1 MKTKLLYIHGLNSDA
16 TSRKY
21 LNLKEYFKND
31 FEMDCLEWKNEDNIS
46 ELLDKAESE
55 LENEMNPILFGD
67 STGANFA
74 YQLRERRKAKGQKTI
89 LILSSPLLD
98 ISKRIAEIEFPKPL
112 KKYLQKIENPKD
124 AMIIAPIND
133 ELIDHSFL
141 WENEFEDVKLFK
153 VDDSHR
159 LPKFIEYLA
168 EIENYIKSNFNKP
181 I

>member
-1 MKTKLLYIHGLNSDA
+1 MKTKFLYIHGLNSDA

-21 LNLKEYFKND
+21 LNLKEYFQDK
-31 FEMDCLEWKNEDNIS
+31 FEFDCLEWKNDDNIS

-55 LENEMNPILFGD
+55 LENQINPILFGD

-74 YQLRERRKAKGQKTI
+74 YQLRERRKSNAKDSI

-98 ISKRIAEIEFPKPL
+98 FSKRIAEIEFPEPL
-112 KKYLQKIENPKD
+112 KKFLKKIHNPKE

-141 WENEFEDVKLFK
+141 WENEYENMKLLK

-159 LPKFIEYLA
+159 LPKFKDYLA
-168 EIENYIKSNFNKP
+168 EIECYINSN
-181 I
+181 

>member
-1 MKTKLLYIHGLNSDA
+1 MKTKFLYIHGLNSDA

-21 LNLKEYFKND
+21 LNLKEHFKKD
-31 FEMDCLEWKNEDNIS
+31 FEADCLEWKNDDNIS
-46 ELLDKAESE
+46 ELLDKAELK
-55 LENEMNPILFGD
+55 LENELNPILFGD

-74 YQLRERRKAKGQKTI
+74 YQLRERRVAKGQKSI

-98 ISKRIAEIEFPKPL
+98 ISKRIAEIAFPEPL

-141 WENEFEDVKLFK
+141 WENEFEDVQLFK

-159 LPKFIEYLA
+159 LPKFKEYLT
-168 EIENYIKSNFNKP
+168 ETEGYINSKISK
-181 I
+181 